1 MTDSAPVS
9 DRPSAPPADRRTAL
23 LESTLQLIGTGGLAA
38 VSHRKVEAHAGLPHG
53 STTYYFKTKQQLL
66 DAAVDHLL
74 AIDQSRADQIIHAIT
89 AALAP
94 RNALDELDL
103 DAVAAGIVGWIEH
116 DRVLQVA
123 RYELTVEAAR
133 QPALGDAMRRGA
145 DAFLR
150 VLQPLVVAAGS
161 RHPERDA
168 RVVLAMANGLMLEQ
182 LARPQDDFATTVLPA
197 ALRAMLAGIDER

>member
-1 MTDSAPVS
+1 M
-9 DRPSAPPADRRTAL
+9 PPTDRRAAL

-38 VSHRKVEAHAGLPHG
+38 VSHRKVEARAGLPHG

-74 AIDQSRADQIIHAIT
+74 AIDQARADQIIHAIS

-94 RNALDELDL
+94 RGALDALDL
-103 DAVAAGIVGWIEH
+103 DQVAAGIVGWIEQ
-116 DRVLQVA
+116 DRVYQVA
-123 RYELTVEAAR
+123 RYELTVESAR
-133 QPALGDAMRRGA
+133 QPALAEAMRRGA

-168 RVVLAMANGLMLEQ
+168 RIVLAMANGLMLEQ
-182 LARPQDDFATTVLPA
+182 LARPQDDFATEVLPV
-197 ALRAMLAGIDER
+197 ALRQMLGGLAER